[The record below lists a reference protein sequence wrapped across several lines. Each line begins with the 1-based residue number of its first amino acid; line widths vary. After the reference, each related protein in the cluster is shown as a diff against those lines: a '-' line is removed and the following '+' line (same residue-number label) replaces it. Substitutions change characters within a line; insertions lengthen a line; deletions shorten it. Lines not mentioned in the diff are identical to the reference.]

1 MSFPLLKAIQTHPQ
15 DDDGPQSRVLIWAT
29 DPQIADLLTAGLRHQ
44 GFVSFG
50 TEATSVVGVF
60 SRDLESLARCLSDL
74 TEQEQQRTIKTL
86 ALDNEIPT
94 LDDLSRIET
103 LESFIRHHSSRWLV
117 RMLEQ
122 RRFKSQLQPIMTA
135 DGLNVHG
142 YEFLLRGLRPD
153 GTTISPL
160 EMFSAASDSVMTAL
174 LDTAGRDSAVR
185 TAARLGISDKVFIN
199 VMPAAF
205 SAARSSFVGTLD
217 LIEAAGLAPENIVF
231 EVVESE
237 AVDDVSRLRGVV
249 DFCRNAGYRIAL
261 DDFGSGFNNLNML
274 IGLSPDY
281 IKLDKSLIHRIT
293 AEPAIWNITANMIDA
308 AKQSNVLVIAEG
320 VEDAKTARF
329 LHTLGADFLQGYH
342 FGRPCDAQL
351 NMQP

>member
-1 MSFPLLKAIQTHPQ
+1 MSFPLLKAIQSHPGS
-15 DDDGPQSRVLIWAT
+15 DSESQSRVLIWAT
-29 DPQIADLLTAGLRHQ
+29 DPQNADILTAGLKQR

-50 TEATSVVGVF
+50 TEATTVVGVY
-60 SRDLESLARCLSDL
+60 SHDLESLARCLSDL
-74 TEQEQQRTIKTL
+74 TDPEQQRTIKTL
-86 ALDNEIPT
+86 ALEGETPA
-94 LDDLSRIET
+94 LDDLSRIES
-103 LESFIRHHSSRWLV
+103 LEGFIRHHSSRWLA

-122 RRFKSQLQPIMTA
+122 RRFKSQLQPIMNA
-135 DGLNVHG
+135 DGAAVHG

-153 GTTISPL
+153 GTTISPI
-160 EMFSAASDSVMTAL
+160 EMFSAASDPLMMAL

-185 TAARLGISDKVFIN
+185 TAASLGLKEKLFIN

-205 SAARSSFVGTLD
+205 SVAQSSFVGTLD
-217 LIEAAGLAPENIVF
+217 LIEAAGLAPENVVF

-237 AVDDVSRLRGVV
+237 AVEDMGRLRAVI
-249 DFCRNAGYRIAL
+249 DFCRSAGYRIAL

-293 AEPAIWNITANMIDA
+293 SEPGIWNITANMIDA
-308 AKQSNVLVIAEG
+308 AKQSDVLVIAEG
-320 VEDAKTARF
+320 VEDPKAARF

-342 FGRPCDAQL
+342 FGRPSDTPL
-351 NMQP
+351 NDDV